1 MYTQFGPAVDIF
13 SPGDAI
19 LSAYSSQGI
28 QDAKYTAN
36 DYYAAI
42 SGTSMASP
50 QIAGMAAC
58 LATGKPRFSNEDL
71 RRYLNDTSIV
81 GI

>member
-50 QIAGMAAC
+50 QVCGVMA
-58 LATGKPRFSNEDL
+58 LVLLQVNQDL
-71 RRYLNDTSIV
+71 VMKMI
-81 GI
+81 